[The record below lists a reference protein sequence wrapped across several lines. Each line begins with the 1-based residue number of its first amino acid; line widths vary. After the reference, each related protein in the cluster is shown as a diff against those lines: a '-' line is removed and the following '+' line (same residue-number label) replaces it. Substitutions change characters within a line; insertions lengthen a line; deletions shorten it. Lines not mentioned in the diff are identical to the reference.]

1 MADGVELASAYVT
14 LIPSLKGAQGKI
26 ASELE
31 GATAPAGNRAGATF
45 GQRFRNAASTPL
57 AKIGGVLAGAF
68 AGAKVVDF
76 FKDSI
81 QGASDLEQS
90 VGGVRAV
97 FGKYAAGVERD
108 SARAAQ
114 ALGLSQNAYNELI
127 TVSGAMLK
135 NKGLSDFAAQS
146 TKLVGVGA
154 DLAAQFG
161 GSTKEAV
168 DALNAAMRG
177 ESDPIE
183 RYGISLNEAA
193 IKAEL
198 AATGQDKLTG
208 AALETAKT
216 QARLRIITQQSADA
230 HGAFARE
237 SDTLAGKQARLSAT
251 WDNLR
256 TKLGTKLLPVV
267 TRITDKVGEFVQGM
281 EDGTGAGGRFVDFLD
296 DAQSA
301 GKAVLG
307 FFKSIPGP
315 VKSFAVQAGA
325 AAAALGLMN
334 RGIAAVRTSSLVTG
348 ISSAIGGLR
357 NAETR
362 MDAVRGASYKLGGA
376 IRNLAGAGGLLL
388 LVDAGNRGSKAMSTL
403 QGAAGGAL
411 AGFAVGG
418 PVGAG
423 IGAVAGGLLGLWRN
437 SQKASSGVKTAAQT
451 ARDSIGQWKA
461 YKDTLDGVTAAFTEQ
476 TREMVR
482 SKLQKAGVLES
493 TRKLGIADST
503 VVQGVA
509 GNTKAR
515 QQLNAELNR
524 QATALQKTVDWN
536 NREYGAG
543 SQLANQLNAT
553 ALERLGNIDAIR
565 REIGATDKA
574 VDAKRRDRI
583 ITGEQ
588 SKAYQNI
595 PQRVRTKFETPGRDL
610 SYKGILEFGQ
620 QLKLTP
626 KQVRTLIQTA
636 GLPKSRGDVE
646 KIKADLDALAKK
658 KTEAKI
664 SANAKPARDE
674 ANRAGR
680 HMRDVVKKPFRA
692 LIDANNRPAL
702 SASANVD
709 RTLGGLG
716 PYRPTIDANT
726 GPARSAVSRVQSWI
740 NSLNTTFTLNAIFGG
755 KRRGGGGGGGRAAGG
770 ANRVVPRVV
779 TPAAPRAVVMP
790 QTMILRIPDGPTLR
804 GYVEGVADD
813 VVGGYAQLDYQ
824 AARTV

>member
-81 QGASDLEQS
+81 QGASELEQS

-281 EDGTGAGGRFVDFLD
+281 EDGTGAGGKFANVLGDIVGV
-296 DAQSA
+296 A
-301 GKAVLG
+301 GKAIG
-307 FFKSIPGP
+307 FIKDLPSP
-315 VKSFAVQAGA
+315 VKSFAVQAGVA
-325 AAAALGLMN
+325 AGALSLLNKGL
-334 RGIAAVRTSSLVTG
+334 GSIRTSSLVTG
-348 ISSAIGGLR
+348 LSSTITGLR

-362 MDAVRGASYKLGGA
+362 MAIVSDKAYKLGGA
-376 IRNLAGAGGLLL
+376 IRNLAGVGGLLL
-388 LVDAGNRGSKAMSTL
+388 LAKGAQSADKDMGTL
-403 QGAAGGAL
+403 MTTLGGAAT
-411 AGFAVGG
+411 GFSVGG
-418 PVGAG
+418 PVGA
-423 IGAVAGGLLGLWRN
+423 AVGGLGGLVFGL
-437 SQKASSGVKTAAQT
+437 SQKVKAAGNQAEISSSSWKTY
-451 ARDSIGQWKA
+451 RDA
-461 YKDTLDGVTAAFTEQ
+461 LDGVSNATG
-476 TREMVR
+476 
-482 SKLQKAGVLES
+482 KAM
-493 TRKLGIADST
+493 R
-503 VVQGVA
+503 
-509 GNTKAR
+509 
-515 QQLNAELNR
+515 
-524 QATALQKTVDWN
+524 ATALKTLQDKGVLKTANDLGFSNRQVVDAVLGVGDARKRLTGAIKGEQDAAEARIRQIM
-536 NREYGAG
+536 REHGVG
-543 SQLANQLNAT
+543 SQQYKDYIKQNKARLTNIEKLRVEAGEYAKG
-553 ALERLGNIDAIR
+553 AL
-565 REIGATDKA
+565 
-574 VDAKRRDRI
+574 AKRRDAI
-583 ITGEQ
+583 AVNSV
-588 SKAYQNI
+588 SKAYKAL
-595 PQRVRTKFETPGRDL
+595 PKRVRTEIEAVNFKPTLRGVADL
-610 SYKGILEFGQ
+610 ARAYN
-620 QLKLTP
+620 LTP
-626 KQVRTLIQTA
+626 KQIKTVLQTA
-636 GLPKSRGDVE
+636 GIPKSVKDVQDLANRLN
-646 KIKADLDALAKK
+646 KIDKKRYAPTIGANGAPAFTTSSKVRRDLLGLIKKPYQAKLDA
-658 KTEAKI
+658 
-664 SANAKPARDE
+664 N
-674 ANRAGR
+674 G
-680 HMRDVVKKPFRA
+680 
-692 LIDANNRPAL
+692 RPAL
-702 SASANVD
+702 TASANVD
-709 RTLGGLG
+709 RTLGGLARRT
-716 PYRPTIDANT
+716 YAPTIGANT
-726 GPARSAVSRVQSWI
+726 GPARSAVSQVQSWI

-755 KRRGGGGGGGRAAGG
+755 GRRGGGGGGGGRAAGG

-779 TPAAPRAVVMP
+779 TPPAPRATVGPRTV
-790 QTMILRIPDGPTLR
+790 ILRVGER
-804 GYVEGVADD
+804 QFAAYMAEVAGD
-813 VVGGYAQLDYQ
+813 VYFANEDQ
-824 AARTV
+824 AAQTGRAW